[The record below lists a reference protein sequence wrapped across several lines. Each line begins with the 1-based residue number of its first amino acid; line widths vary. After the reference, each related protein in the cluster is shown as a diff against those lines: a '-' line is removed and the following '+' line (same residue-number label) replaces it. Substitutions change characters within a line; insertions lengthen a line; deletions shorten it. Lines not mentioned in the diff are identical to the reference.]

1 MERRCVKM
9 RLVSLGRPRWVKHV
23 EATTDGSARIAHM
36 KIPLLNIV
44 CRIAVVGLLLS
55 SFMPFA
61 RAEWREIER
70 FEDGMRIY
78 ADRAGVQREGDV
90 AHLSHLVRWGSRRK
104 SQGSRPICRRWCV
117 CATTAPANGK
127 NIFPHCLFPGRWAMV
142 SRLPRMAMR
151 LNGGIRCPAGR
162 WKKSCGRSRAAYRRC
177 LAFDL
182 PELGVKVFLCSVVV

>member
-1 MERRCVKM
+1 
-9 RLVSLGRPRWVKHV
+9 
-23 EATTDGSARIAHM
+23 M

-90 AHLSHLVRWGSRRK
+90 AHLSHLVRWGEPQEEPGQPAYLSTLVRMRYDCAGK
-104 SQGSRPICRRWCV
+104 REKYLSSLSFSGAMGDGIKVAADGHEAERWDPVSSGSMEE
-117 CATTAPANGK
+117 K
-127 NIFPHCLFPGRWAMV
+127 L
-142 SRLPRMAMR
+142 
-151 LNGGIRCPAGR
+151 
-162 WKKSCGRSRAAYRRC
+162 WKIACGM
-177 LAFDL
+177 
-182 PELGVKVFLCSVVV
+182 P